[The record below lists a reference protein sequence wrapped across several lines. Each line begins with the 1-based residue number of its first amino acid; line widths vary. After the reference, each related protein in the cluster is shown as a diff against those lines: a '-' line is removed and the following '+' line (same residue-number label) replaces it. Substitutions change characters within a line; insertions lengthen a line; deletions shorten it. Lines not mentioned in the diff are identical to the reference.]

1 MQTEERVQAQ
11 LVRAT
16 QRAAQIRARKLLH
29 EMRVSTREKNRERR
43 NLLRRRLMLGD
54 TVIST
59 GLGDIEKSDLI
70 GLLMDARVRYIESPT
85 LRMAVRK
92 RGQDHEGGEPGL

>member
-1 MQTEERVQAQ
+1 
-11 LVRAT
+11 VRAT
-16 QRAAQIRARKLLH
+16 QRVAQLRARKLLH
-29 EMRVSTREKNRERR
+29 QMRCTVREKNRNRR

-70 GLLMDARVRYIESPT
+70 GLLIDARVRYIESPT
-85 LRMAVRK
+85 LRMTVRK
-92 RGQDHEGGEPGL
+92 RGQEHERGEAGS

>member
-1 MQTEERVQAQ
+1 MQAEERVQAQ

-16 QRAAQIRARKLLH
+16 QRVAQLRARKLLH
-29 EMRVSTREKNRERR
+29 EMRCSARERNRNRR

-92 RGQDHEGGEPGL
+92 HGQEHEMSQAGT